1 MRLPSVKNP
10 NIKGKISSKR
20 DIYAQIGVSYYVVFA
35 PLQQIQDEA
44 NMNGA
49 LLRVWMISPVGYQEL
64 TTAEGILNTDQSV
77 WLEGVDVGLKL
88 WEGTFEEDVP
98 RLWLRWCDLN
108 GQVIPTGAEG
118 QGIERQRAD
127 RLAERLRAMGT
138 NPDEI

>member
-1 MRLPSVKNP
+1 M
-10 NIKGKISSKR
+10 
-20 DIYAQIGVSYYVVFA
+20 SYYVVFA